1 MQIRFLTYFVIFLLL
16 FISLVSSIFITTFLL
31 VILVFGET
39 ELDPVHLRHALLPAL
54 GPQLHLL
61 VSQEALVQ
69 LSLDELVSEGLAT
82 RSEYYYEC

>member
-16 FISLVSSIFITTFLL
+16 FISLVSSIFIITFLL

-54 GPQLHLL
+54 RPQRHLF
-61 VSQEALVQ
+61 VCQEAFVQ
-69 LSLDELVSEGLAT
+69 LGLDELMFEALT
-82 RSEYYYEC
+82 NEKREL